1 MPFIE
6 IQHPIQNIER
16 EEGTTGDQTEQ
27 KLDKALV
34 QSAQFEFI
42 WCANDLIVKLRFR
55 SRSGEGQVKLRKV
68 RKVRYLDL
76 SYTIFLVFNIDSGSL
91 NIDSGSHTNF

>member
-1 MPFIE
+1 MFCINYTFLPTLLLRF
-6 IQHPIQNIER
+6 
-16 EEGTTGDQTEQ
+16 
-27 KLDKALV
+27 LY
-34 QSAQFEFI
+34 
-42 WCANDLIVKLRFR
+42 IVKLRFR

>member
-1 MPFIE
+1 MKSISIMKKEFEQIV
-6 IQHPIQNIER
+6 QGVQN
-16 EEGTTGDQTEQ
+16 EQ
-27 KLDKALV
+27 
-34 QSAQFEFI
+34 
-42 WCANDLIVKLRFR
+42 IVKLRFR

-76 SYTIFLVFNIDSGSL
+76 SYTLFLVFNIDSGSL

>member
-1 MPFIE
+1 MFGL
-6 IQHPIQNIER
+6 QVR
-16 EEGTTGDQTEQ
+16 TGRAQ
-27 KLDKALV
+27 KRNV
-34 QSAQFEFI
+34 T
-42 WCANDLIVKLRFR
+42 IVKLRFR

-91 NIDSGSHTNF
+91 NIDSGSTRNF

>member
-1 MPFIE
+1 M
-6 IQHPIQNIER
+6 
-16 EEGTTGDQTEQ
+16 
-27 KLDKALV
+27 KLHKYNTL
-34 QSAQFEFI
+34 FR
-42 WCANDLIVKLRFR
+42 IVKLRFR

-76 SYTIFLVFNIDSGSL
+76 SYTLFLVFNIDSGSL